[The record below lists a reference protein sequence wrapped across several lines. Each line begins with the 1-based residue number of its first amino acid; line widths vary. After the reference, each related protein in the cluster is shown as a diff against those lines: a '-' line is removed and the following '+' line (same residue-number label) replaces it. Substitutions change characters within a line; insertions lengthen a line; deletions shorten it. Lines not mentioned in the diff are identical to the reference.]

1 MKKTLEK
8 VLTIGLLAILCF
20 GCKEDNNLKP
30 IEQDGIPPGE
40 VSNIKVEGVPGGV
53 IISYTL
59 PTDEDLLYVV
69 GRYQTATGKSRE
81 FKSSFYTNRLLVEGF
96 PDTEVYQVELFCVD
110 KSGNASKI
118 IIVDVR
124 PQTPQI
130 MSTLETLAI
139 IPDFGGFQL
148 TYANSSKA
156 DLAIHIST
164 PDEDGNMALANTFY
178 TAREGGIFA
187 VRGYEAKL
195 RKFTIQIEDKWSNLS
210 ESKEIELI
218 PIYEIMM
225 DKSKFKPVLL
235 PGDAATTSYDGK
247 MENIWDGKVLPDGP
261 NCAAHTGIVAT
272 GIPKYFTFDMGA
284 TAQLS
289 RFSLQAIADDKHW
302 FNDVT
307 PKRYEIW
314 GTSEFAA
321 DGSFE
326 GWTKL
331 ATVTTI
337 KPSGLPVGVLTEDD
351 RVAGRIG
358 DEVNFPL
365 DLPKVRYIRLRCLE
379 NWSGNTNMAI
389 SEVTF
394 WGNDQ

>member
-8 VLTIGLLAILCF
+8 VLTLGLMTILCF
-20 GCKEDNNLKP
+20 GCKDDNLKP
-30 IEQDGIPPGE
+30 IEQDGTPPE
-40 VSNIKVEGVPGGV
+40 VVTNIAVENIPGGA

-59 PTDEDLLYVV
+59 PKDEDLLYVI
-69 GRYQTATGKSRE
+69 GKYETTAGTWRE
-81 FKSSFYTNRLLVEGF
+81 FKSSFYTNQLLVEGF
-96 PDTEVYQVELFCVD
+96 PDTKVHQVELFSVD
-110 KSGNASKI
+110 KSGNSSKPI
-118 IIVDVR
+118 TVDVQ
-124 PQTPQI
+124 PKTPQI
-130 MSTLETLAI
+130 MSTLATLKI
-139 IPDFGGFQL
+139 VPDFGGFQL
-148 TYANSSKA
+148 TYENSSKA

-164 PDEDGNMALANTFY
+164 PDSTGALALANTFY
-178 TAREGGIFA
+178 TAREGGNFSL
-187 VRGYEAKL
+187 RGFDAEP

-210 ESKEIELI
+210 ENKVVELT
-218 PIYEIMM
+218 PIYEKMM
-225 DKSKFKPVLL
+225 DKTKFKPVLL
-235 PGDAATTSYDGK
+235 PGDSPTTSYDSK

-261 NCAAHTGIVAT
+261 DCAAHTGIVAT
-272 GIPKYFTFDMGA
+272 GIPKYFTFDMGT

-289 RFSLQAIADDKHW
+289 RFSLQAVADDKHW

-314 GTSEFAA
+314 GAAEFAT
-321 DGSFE
+321 DGSFT

-394 WGNDQ
+394 WGNDR